1 MILQAQSDSCL
12 LMGHERLYGLNGL
25 CTKKGEGDAFLLLS
39 LCKYAVLLFLLFG
52 FDGEVA
58 SEVEAGFGGLVVAYV
73 LGGHAETVGNVE
85 HEGGE
90 AVGGRDGG

>member
-1 MILQAQSDSCL
+1 ML
-12 LMGHERLYGLNGL
+12 
-25 CTKKGEGDAFLLLS
+25 
-39 LCKYAVLLFLLFG
+39 LLFLLFG

-58 SEVEAGFGGLVVAYV
+58 AEVEAGFGGLVVAYV

>member
-1 MILQAQSDSCL
+1 MILQAQSDFCL

-25 CTKKGEGDAFLLLS
+25 YTKKGKVMPSSFLFSVCML
-39 LCKYAVLLFLLFG
+39 LLFLLFG

-58 SEVEAGFGGLVVAYV
+58 AEVEAGFGGLVVAYV

-90 AVGGRDGG
+90 AVGGGDGG